1 MLVDTLLTV
10 DSRKRPNINQ
20 ILKFPII
27 SEKIGRF
34 LKEDI
39 FKDEFLQTGP
49 QVLRLL
55 GVREVEE
62 CCNRRILHCHCCI
75 SILRRLRGIQYLLL
89 PCCLSINLIQIST
102 QVQGKSRLMRLQEL
116 SYSFSLIIHRVFDL
130 KFMSQDF

>member
-39 FKDEFLQTGP
+39 FKDEFSHT
-49 QVLRLL
+49 
-55 GVREVEE
+55 
-62 CCNRRILHCHCCI
+62 
-75 SILRRLRGIQYLLL
+75 
-89 PCCLSINLIQIST
+89 
-102 QVQGKSRLMRLQEL
+102 
-116 SYSFSLIIHRVFDL
+116 IIHNKKFFDA
-130 KFMSQDF
+130 KGNYIKPPAAQEDDPK